1 MKIELDTSADDY
13 YRIDAY
19 QHGLITV
26 NGVAHT
32 SSLIISPGKVIGGW
46 PPSTFTDL
54 ATQHIEQIIQLNPE
68 IIILGTGQQL
78 YFPAPELIERI
89 FELDIGFEVMDTGA
103 ACRCYNLLVSEK
115 RNVAAGLIM
124 IQG

>member
-1 MKIELDTSADDY
+1 MKIELDTSTDDH

-32 SSLIISPGKVIGGW
+32 SSLIISPGKVIENW
-46 PPSTFTDL
+46 PPSAFIDL
-54 ATQHIEQIIQLNPE
+54 ATQHIDQIIQLNPE
-68 IIILGTGQQL
+68 IIILGTGRQL
-78 YFPAPELIERI
+78 NFPAPELIEQI
-89 FELDIGFEVMDTGA
+89 FQHEIGFEVMDTGA